1 MSHHFSVFLSVLVQ
15 VSRLAPVFLLVPGFR
30 TELESAFHLGMAL
43 PTVLEFRLELVPGF
57 HLEMAPASRL
67 DSGLPVSPLESD
79 PLSVLAFPVLL
90 APLWK
95 RHFHPEMVRTVLL
108 LVSRFPVFL
117 QPEQR
122 LLLCFRF
129 PFHFAWPVHP
139 PDLSA
144 FPAPFSLSP
153 LHAPVQPNREA
164 FRLPRRTLL
173 PLCQIFSLKS
183 YMFCSPL
190 CCLSISACHFLLLR
204 PFG

>member
-15 VSRLAPVFLLVPGFR
+15 ASRLAPVFLLVPGFR
-30 TELESAFHLGMAL
+30 TGLESAFHLGMAL

-108 LVSRFPVFL
+108 LVVSVS
-117 QPEQR
+117 
-122 LLLCFRF
+122 CVSTAGTTASSVF
-129 PFHFAWPVHP
+129 PFSVSLCVAGA
-139 PDLSA
+139 SA
-144 FPAPFSLSP
+144 
-153 LHAPVQPNREA
+153 
-164 FRLPRRTLL
+164 
-173 PLCQIFSLKS
+173 
-183 YMFCSPL
+183 
-190 CCLSISACHFLLLR
+190 
-204 PFG
+204 